1 VKRLR
6 LLLDQMLDEEVARAL
21 GDLGHDAIRVSDV
34 GLAAAADDVILQRAV
49 DDGRLLVTLDEHFG
63 DWAILPLSAH
73 PGVIRVKASPT
84 TTGNILALLLLF
96 LEKAADR
103 DFRNQLVIV
112 RSAGAR
118 WIRTCPEPPPSPTPI
133 SNAE

>member
-1 VKRLR
+1 MKRLR
-6 LLLDQMLDEEVARAL
+6 LLLDQMLDEGVARAL
-21 GDLGHDAIRVSDV
+21 GALGHDAIRVSDV
-34 GLAAAADDVILQRAV
+34 GLASAADDAILRRAV
-49 DDGRLLVTLDEHFG
+49 DEGRLLVTLDEHFG

-73 PGVIRVKASPT
+73 PGVIRIKASPT
-84 TTGNILALLLLF
+84 TTGNILALLLPF

-118 WIRTCPEPPPSPTPI
+118 WIRTCS
-133 SNAE
+133 